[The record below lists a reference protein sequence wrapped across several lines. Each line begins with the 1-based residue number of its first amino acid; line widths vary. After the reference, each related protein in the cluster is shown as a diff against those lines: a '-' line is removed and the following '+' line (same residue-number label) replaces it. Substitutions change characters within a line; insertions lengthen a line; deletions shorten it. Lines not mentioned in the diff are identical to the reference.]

1 MRKSVKVVIGI
12 LITIMLILTII
23 FLIDYNRC
31 SNKFITGAITDNNIE
46 NSSTEAEKIIMVN
59 GKLYYDT
66 GKESTIKLRCG
77 VMDGKIE
84 SNVDSKEIPKENNQ
98 ANFDGNYGYQYG
110 TGNTI
115 EVNIDDKWYV
125 FETIEENTEKIKI
138 PKLEVREPSST
149 EEMCRAFLYVVYNG
163 NFYTSAEHIDLD
175 KENKLIGKYLGEMKN
190 VLDEYFESD
199 YHKNATS
206 TGLPHLKEF
215 MEQETTKDSSII
227 LGESSG
233 KVYTVNGYSTDFRIC
248 HLNEEN
254 NLLTIY
260 ERLNDITVEY
270 GKDLF
275 DDRLRLKEYYDFV
288 EYQYHQDWNNSE
300 NNFKKFDQVTR
311 EDIEKFIDE
320 INNAKFIDA
329 TELDI
334 YSINKKQAHLYF
346 RIKDGSTVK
355 IRMFEDG
362 YISYEGWYSNVILK
376 LDTETF
382 RKIFNE
388 ATLED

>member
-1 MRKSVKVVIGI
+1 MRKIVKVVIGI

-23 FLIDYNRC
+23 FFIDYNRC
-31 SNKFITGAITDNNIE
+31 SNKFITGAITDNNIK
-46 NSSTEAEKIIMVN
+46 NSSTEPEKIIMVN

-110 TGNTI
+110 NENTI

-125 FETIEENTEKIKI
+125 FETREENTEKIKI

-233 KVYTVNGYSTDFRIC
+233 KVYTLNGYSTDFRIC